1 MAITAND
8 VSTLRKATQAPMLD
22 CKKALEASAG
32 DFNAA
37 VEWLRKKG
45 LTQAAKK
52 AGREASEGVIESY
65 IHTGNRVGVL
75 VEVNCETDFVA
86 RSDEFRQLVHN
97 LMLQIAMSNPLYM
110 DEKSVP
116 ADVLEKE
123 LAIQKQRAIEEGK
136 SEQIAEK
143 VAQGRL
149 AKFYQE
155 VCLLNQPFIKDEEQ
169 TVGDLIKSTIGK
181 IGENILVH
189 RFVRYELGK

>member
-1 MAITAND
+1 
-8 VSTLRKATQAPMLD
+8 MLD

-123 LAIQKQRAIEEGK
+123 LGIQKQRAIEEGK

>member
-123 LAIQKQRAIEEGK
+123 LGIQKQRAIEEGK

>member
-22 CKKALEASAG
+22 CKKALEARAG

-123 LAIQKQRAIEEGK
+123 LGIQKQRAIEEGK